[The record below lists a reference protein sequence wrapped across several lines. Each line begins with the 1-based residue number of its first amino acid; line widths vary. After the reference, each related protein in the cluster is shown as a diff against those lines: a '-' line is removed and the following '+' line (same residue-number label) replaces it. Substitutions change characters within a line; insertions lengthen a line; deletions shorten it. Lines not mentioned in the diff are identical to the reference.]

1 MLQMYRGFKALVLA
15 TIWMMI
21 AVVNLSAQAPDT
33 LWTKTYGG
41 PGNDFGYCL
50 DITYDAG
57 FIIAGSYFQ
66 QEGNSDFY
74 LLKTDEQGDT
84 LWTQTYGGDHY
95 DGARCVFQTSDNGY
109 FVAGIDRSYNF
120 GENDIQL
127 FKTDSIGN
135 ILWTRS
141 YGGEHEEGITGGQAT
156 ADGGYIFIGYT
167 ASFGMGSMDAW
178 LLRLDAD
185 GDTLWTKT
193 YGGENYDSGTSVVQ
207 TPDEGYFVLC
217 NINYGFN
224 DQGLTLIKTNPAG
237 DSLWA
242 RRYFH
247 NNEFGVSIIPAAD
260 SAYLILANT
269 LAVGDEFDIRLIK
282 IEDDG
287 DTLWTSIIGGLE
299 IDIGYSIQ
307 QSADNGLLICGSTG
321 PYFDQDIYIM
331 KTNAEGD
338 TVWTKTIIGS
348 QYGNDIGNCIRQTPD
363 GGFVLTG
370 SLSTGDAAQ
379 DVFLIKLASDQVGIE
394 NESDNSL
401 SYGFRLA
408 TNYPN
413 PFNSV
418 TAIEYSLPEE
428 SKVTIEIYD
437 ILGRKIG
444 TLVQEKQPAGYHQ
457 VVWDGK
463 DKNGKMVSTGIYFYE
478 LYVDD
483 YRESKAMIMI
493 K

>member
-1 MLQMYRGFKALVLA
+1 MNKSFKTSILT
-15 TIWMMI
+15 TIWIVMTT
-21 AVVNLSAQAPDT
+21 VNLSAQAPDT

-50 DITYDAG
+50 DITDDAG

-66 QEGNSDFY
+66 QAGNSDFY

-84 LWTQTYGGDHY
+84 LWTRTYGGDHY
-95 DGARCVFQTSDNGY
+95 DGARWVFQTSDNGY
-109 FVAGIDRSYNF
+109 IVAGIDRSYSF

-127 FKTDSIGN
+127 FKTDSTGN

-141 YGGEHEEGITGGQAT
+141 YGGEHEEGITGGQPT
-156 ADGGYIFIGYT
+156 ADGGYILIGYT

-260 SAYLILANT
+260 NAYLILANT
-269 LAVGDEFDIRLIK
+269 LAVGDEFDMRLIK

-287 DTLWTSIIGGLE
+287 DTVWTRIIGGLE

-307 QSADNGLLICGSTG
+307 QSADNGFVICGSTG
-321 PYFDQDIYIM
+321 PYFDQDIYII
-331 KTNAEGD
+331 KTDPDGD
-338 TVWTKTIIGS
+338 TVWTKTIAGR
-348 QYGNDIGNCIRQTPD
+348 QYGNDIGNCIRQTSD

-370 SLSTGDAAQ
+370 SLLTGDAAQ
-379 DVFLIKLASDQVGIE
+379 EVCLIKLASGQVGIE

-401 SYGFRLA
+401 SYEFRLA

-413 PFNSV
+413 PFNAS
-418 TAIEYSLPEE
+418 TTIEYGLLEQGH
-428 SKVTIEIYD
+428 VIIEIYD
-437 ILGRKIG
+437 LLGRRVEKLIDSEQDAG
-444 TLVQEKQPAGYHQ
+444 TYQVIWDAKDQSSGMYFYRIQAGDYTETR
-457 VVWDGK
+457 
-463 DKNGKMVSTGIYFYE
+463 KMV
-478 LYVDD
+478 LL
-483 YRESKAMIMI
+483 K
-493 K
+493 